1 MSAKW
6 GRTRAA
12 INTGY
17 GYSPVLRSLS
27 APTRLTSKV
36 STNRTRGGKT
46 LTKRQR
52 ELRARKLLQGG
63 FALPGG
69 GEFLKSFLLSLSGT
83 AKNALKQL
91 MLETGASITE
101 LLSDPKRLLLM
112 LKNIA
117 PKVVNV
123 FARIFG
129 LKKWFNKHKDDDIDD
144 TSMNDKPSKKQ
155 ELNSDVIMQWIQSKY
170 PKLFTVIEKSTPKQ
184 VQEIMRLINQEQQQQ
199 QYQQQ
204 QQQQQPQPKSREL
217 PPRYA

>member
-36 STNRTRGGKT
+36 STSRTRGGKT

-52 ELRARKLLQGG
+52 ELQARKLLQGG
-63 FALPGG
+63 FAFPG
-69 GEFLKSFLLSLSGT
+69 GEFVKSLLLSLSGT
-83 AKNALKQL
+83 AKNALKQV

-101 LLSDPKRLLLM
+101 LLSDPKRLILM
-112 LKNIA
+112 VKNIA
-117 PKVVNV
+117 PKVVNTFV
-123 FARIFG
+123 RIFG
-129 LKKWFNKHKDDDIDD
+129 LKKWFKKHKNDDIDDD

-155 ELNSDVIMQWIQSKY
+155 ELNSDVVMQWIQSKY

-199 QYQQQ
+199 QQYQQQ
-204 QQQQQPQPKSREL
+204 QQQLESGEL
-217 PPRYA
+217 RPRYG